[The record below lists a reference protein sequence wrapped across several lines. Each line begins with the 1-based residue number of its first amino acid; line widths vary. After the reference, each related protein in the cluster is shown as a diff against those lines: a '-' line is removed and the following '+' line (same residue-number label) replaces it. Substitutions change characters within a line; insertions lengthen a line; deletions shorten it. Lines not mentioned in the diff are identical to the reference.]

1 MNSSISTASLNDYA
15 VLNEILHTTQ
25 QENARL
31 REELEKYKPGLFMS
45 INTDDKS
52 ITGKITH
59 LGKVLAVTMPQIDV
73 DYNDA
78 NNKALL
84 FADEMCKILHQYI
97 VDEIKPT
104 LVKADANIEQLR
116 KKGIW

>member
-1 MNSSISTASLNDYA
+1 
-15 VLNEILHTTQ
+15 
-25 QENARL
+25 
-31 REELEKYKPGLFMS
+31 
-45 INTDDKS
+45 
-52 ITGKITH
+52 
-59 LGKVLAVTMPQIDV
+59 MPQIDV

-97 VDEIKPT
+97 VDEIKPI